1 MGTSCEKRQSVAT
14 ERKQITANDD
24 MGFSQAG
31 AARGQRWGV
40 VLPVDSPCSR
50 KSHVPLC
57 PPETTV
63 GPRRPSAVA
72 LFKVRSWCDEGGGY
86 RGSLKRAEQ
95 GTEIKRGRGPGPR
108 PRDAAPSQAA
118 LGSRTGGT
126 RPRAGGSREG
136 QEGPQVL
143 KQKAHRQC
151 SSSVTCVSKDG
162 WPRRCMHDYD
172 GERTTGEL
180 TR

>member
-1 MGTSCEKRQSVAT
+1 MAT
-14 ERKQITANDD
+14 ERKQITANYD
-24 MGFSQAG
+24 MGFSKAG

-40 VLPVDSPCSR
+40 VLPVDSPCSC

-72 LFKVRSWCDEGGGY
+72 LFKVRSWCDAGGGY
-86 RGSLKRAEQ
+86 RGSLKGLSKALKSSGAGAWDPAPEMQ
-95 GTEIKRGRGPGPR
+95 LPAKLLWALGQVGPGPGLG
-108 PRDAAPSQAA
+108 AA
-118 LGSRTGGT
+118 
-126 RPRAGGSREG
+126 REG

-143 KQKAHRQC
+143 KQKAHRKC
-151 SSSVTCVSKDG
+151 SSSVTCVSEDG
-162 WPRRCMHDYD
+162 GPRRCMHDYD
-172 GERTTGEL
+172 GEGTTGEL